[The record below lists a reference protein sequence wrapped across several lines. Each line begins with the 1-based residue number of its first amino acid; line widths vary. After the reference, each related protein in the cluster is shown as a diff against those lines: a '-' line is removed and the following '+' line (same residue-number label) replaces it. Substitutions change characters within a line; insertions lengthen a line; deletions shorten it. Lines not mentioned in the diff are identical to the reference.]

1 MAASLKQKTAKIRE
15 VTAKKGQV
23 QFHVKASLNGV
34 TFPEAQVDAAGNVK
48 IVDRQ
53 AAVEPLA
60 VTVEIDGFAIGSTGT
75 GALMAAPGLHRIR
88 MVRDDLVA
96 FERMINIHD
105 GMKLDVALDLN
116 AGGLNRWR
124 EKTAVYSQL
133 LQQTKLNDAQVEV
146 LRGQAQM
153 LRQSGYKVDIKMDTK
168 EGITIKKNQSLMN
181 QE

>member
-1 MAASLKQKTAKIRE
+1 MASSLKKKTTQIRDVTVAKD
-15 VTAKKGQV
+15 QV
-23 QFHVKASLNGV
+23 QFQVLASLNGV
-34 TFPEAQVDAAGNVK
+34 TFPEAEVDAAGNVK

-88 MVRDDLVA
+88 LVRDDLVA

-105 GMKLDVALDLN
+105 GMKLDVALELN
-116 AGGLNRWR
+116 AAGLSRWR

-133 LQQTKLNDAQVEV
+133 LKQTKLNDAQVEV

-153 LRQSGYKVDIKMDTK
+153 LRQSGYKVDLKMDTD

-181 QE
+181 QD